1 MLYQLSYAR
10 IRAIRL
16 SGLEAGGKSVDQ
28 CHRPVASAADRGR
41 RIRPATRRNDHDT
54 GLLAD
59 SHRSRDSGRWRREV
73 SMRSC
78 EWKCNRTG
86 KSRGVQEKGLIRR
99 YRCVIVR
106 GESESLRG
114 WHKKTE
120 RDGHT
125 PGPQPPTKRRE
136 VAFSQASRAC
146 FYCASV
152 CSSCVGPIES
162 QRERAWAF
170 RTVCGRERQDG
181 PTVLGE

>member
-28 CHRPVASAADRGR
+28 CHRPVASAA
-41 RIRPATRRNDHDT
+41 
-54 GLLAD
+54 
-59 SHRSRDSGRWRREV
+59 HRSRDSGRWRGEV

-125 PGPQPPTKRRE
+125 PGPQPPTKRQE